1 MAKAL
6 TGPKKTAWDA
16 FAQWVRVRDCIE
28 TTGRPFVGVCIT
40 CRKKFHISYLDA
52 GHLFAGKGNAKLFHE
67 DTVKAQCRICNQF
80 RDGRAKKFRKI
91 MEERHGEE
99 QVAEWQAEVNI
110 VIHDK
115 DMDYPAITQKYREKL
130 HILLKPFGY
139 ANYEA
144 LKRGS
149 SW

>member
-1 MAKAL
+1 MAKAVK
-6 TGPKKTAWDA
+6 GSKSTAWDS

-28 TTGRPFVGVCIT
+28 TTQAPFTGFCIT
-40 CRKKFHISYLDA
+40 CKKKFHISYLDA

-67 DTVKAQCRICNQF
+67 DTVKAQCRMCNQF
-80 RDGRAKKFRKI
+80 RNGRAAKFRKV
-91 MEERHGEE
+91 MEERHGAE
-99 QVAEWQAEVNI
+99 QIETWQAEVNK

-115 DMDYPAITQKYREKL
+115 DMDYPAITQKYRAKL
-130 HILLKPFGY
+130 HDLLVPFGY
-139 ANYEA
+139 NNYEE